1 MQIGVA
7 HNTAPG
13 LGLIFHF
20 TLQRSGSCACTPP
33 WCHCPHLIR
42 SCYGC
47 CSKFLF
53 PLQLYNCQSSWKGCE
68 NCCCLPNYSDVSA
81 AMIKYFADLI
91 CFLRKSG
98 LDENIFHHLWEVS
111 RTFMETIHQVR
122 VKFSGL
128 TLTNTSCKPHYACP
142 ERDEMSFNNPTNT
155 IPVRNSGGM
164 RLVTHWEFSSFHSL
178 LLPEPTPPSLLLV
191 LQHSLIIH
199 RHIRATERAVEG
211 NEALSPAS
219 RQICIQSSMLH
230 FNLST
235 SHIHRC
241 VCRFGCFRRK
251 GHLWVRNSLGQCWDS
266 SNHTSLLCP
275 AYFLPQKQPGMK
287 SFDLNSI
294 TKP

>member
-1 MQIGVA
+1 MAAAPSFSSLSSYTTAKALEKGVK
-7 HNTAPG
+7 TAVVCQ
-13 LGLIFHF
+13 
-20 TLQRSGSCACTPP
+20 TTQMYLQQ
-33 WCHCPHLIR
+33 WLNI
-42 SCYGC
+42 
-47 CSKFLF
+47 
-53 PLQLYNCQSSWKGCE
+53 LQ
-68 NCCCLPNYSDVSA
+68 
-81 AMIKYFADLI
+81 DLI

-98 LDENIFHHLWEVS
+98 LDESIFHHLWEVS

-235 SHIHRC
+235 CHIHRC

-266 SNHTSLLCP
+266 SNHTSLLWP

-287 SFDLNSI
+287 IFDLSSI
-294 TKP
+294 TKQYIFLQW